1 VSFVHSPVLPQQQKT
16 TINEYI
22 LKITNILSTIAALF
36 YSIGDI
42 VNCEE
47 AYIKYTKVLE
57 LNFGSESP
65 EASNAYFLVGTFYI
79 ENKYFNKALACFRK
93 ALSIR
98 QSYFGTEQHESVA
111 DCYYNMGLIYKQ
123 NQEYRKSLDHLNKAI
138 NIRINLIG
146 EVSLP
151 VANVLELEG
160 KICLEMEEYKA
171 AFTKFR
177 NCFRIRR
184 RVLRDSQHPDTIR
197 ASLLICNI
205 YQILEEAIVNNQVFL
220 KKREIYKE
228 ILNSIKESDVYI
240 EINQTLGLPEP
251 ENDPLEKT
259 DNRLQQR
266 FYTIH
271 NMIAAQ
277 NLQTEAQQDG
287 RTLAKSSSRARNL
300 RTEGSDVVYL
310 QTQASSQDGT
320 KRTAR
325 KIKDQPFRP
334 NDSED
339 MMNSDR
345 KVLGKLPE
353 LNNEADLSERSLVS
367 LKEKSEPETLTNENN
382 DESSF
387 NLKENIEELSVIKN
401 PPKIKLQQFYP
412 YRKDSPYPY
421 PISKTSAV
429 VADTSKQSSL
439 DLEKI
444 MEQSIG
450 SDPKY

>member
-1 VSFVHSPVLPQQQKT
+1 
-16 TINEYI
+16 
-22 LKITNILSTIAALF
+22 
-36 YSIGDI
+36 
-42 VNCEE
+42 
-47 AYIKYTKVLE
+47 
-57 LNFGSESP
+57 
-65 EASNAYFLVGTFYI
+65 
-79 ENKYFNKALACFRK
+79 
-93 ALSIR
+93 
-98 QSYFGTEQHESVA
+98 
-111 DCYYNMGLIYKQ
+111 
-123 NQEYRKSLDHLNKAI
+123 
-138 NIRINLIG
+138 
-146 EVSLP
+146 
-151 VANVLELEG
+151 
-160 KICLEMEEYKA
+160 
-171 AFTKFR
+171 
-177 NCFRIRR
+177 
-184 RVLRDSQHPDTIR
+184 
-197 ASLLICNI
+197 
-205 YQILEEAIVNNQVFL
+205 
-220 KKREIYKE
+220 
-228 ILNSIKESDVYI
+228 
-240 EINQTLGLPEP
+240 
-251 ENDPLEKT
+251 
-259 DNRLQQR
+259 
-266 FYTIH
+266 
-271 NMIAAQ
+271 MIAAQ

-367 LKEKSEPETLTNENN
+367 LKERSEPETLTNENN
-382 DESSF
+382 DDSSL

-439 DLEKI
+439 VLEKI